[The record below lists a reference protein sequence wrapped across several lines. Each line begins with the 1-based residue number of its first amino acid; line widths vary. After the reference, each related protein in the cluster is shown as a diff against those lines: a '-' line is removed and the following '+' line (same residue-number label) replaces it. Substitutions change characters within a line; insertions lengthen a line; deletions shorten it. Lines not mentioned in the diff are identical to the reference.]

1 MQTTVC
7 CRDRQGHVVTNY
19 HVVRDASDLQ
29 VTLQGG
35 KECHAKVV
43 GFDADKDIAV
53 LQIDSDLEVRPMHII
68 PAYSGA
74 NCTCTG

>member
-1 MQTTVC
+1 M
-7 CRDRQGHVVTNY
+7 TNY

-53 LQIDSDLEVRPMHII
+53 LQIDSDLEVRHAIYQHDELHSHLR
-68 PAYSGA
+68 A
-74 NCTCTG
+74 CTG

>member
-1 MQTTVC
+1 M
-7 CRDRQGHVVTNY
+7 VTNY

-53 LQIDSDLEVRPMHII
+53 LQIDSESEVRFGLYMNLYTSAC
-68 PAYSGA
+68 PAG
-74 NCTCTG
+74 